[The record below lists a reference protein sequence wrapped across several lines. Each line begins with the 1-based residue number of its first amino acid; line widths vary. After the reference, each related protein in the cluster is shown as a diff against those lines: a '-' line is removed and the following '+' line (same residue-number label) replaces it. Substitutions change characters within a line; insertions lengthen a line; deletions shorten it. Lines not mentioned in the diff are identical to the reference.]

1 MHSTSTSTTFYAI
14 FIGYLYLT
22 LARRGFAVVSTTLLA
37 DESLG
42 LTKVDVGVVVSV
54 YTVCAGCGK
63 FIGGVLS
70 DAVAPRSIFIGGLLA
85 AALSNA
91 AVSLVDTPL
100 FTVLFSGALRPATA
114 IMIAWGVNG
123 ASQGFAWPAIAQL
136 MLRRFSAANRGAV
149 WGLITMA
156 GNAAKVAAPILYTRI
171 AMERGWRDVFRL
183 SAVLALLGAALC
195 WAFLAPAQAQG
206 RGGATLIKPSDRASS
221 APKRALCVIARRPSL
236 WAILVADVFV
246 YVVLEALSS
255 WIIPMTIAQH
265 AVSKASGAALLS
277 CYELGGVVGTLAA
290 GYISDALGGVGKRNL
305 TSWYGSLAL
314 VGALATLR
322 ALPVAADGEG
332 ARLGALGAAL
342 FVAGLGVYAPKTMA
356 GIAVRE
362 AHPSAAGSAG
372 ALLGLVGQFGAAL
385 AGVPLVLAVK
395 VQEGRG
401 VGEWNAVFGAL
412 LFAAVA
418 GALLFGGLHLAESA
432 RRADAVRADVAAPVA
447 AEEEAADRRKKKKL

>member
-1 MHSTSTSTTFYAI
+1 MTRSTTFFSI
-14 FIGYLYLT
+14 FSGYLFLT

-37 DESLG
+37 DESLA
-42 LTKVDVGVVVSV
+42 LTKVDVGIVVSV

-70 DAVAPRSIFIGGLLA
+70 DAVPPRNIFIAGLLA

-91 AVSLVDTPL
+91 VVSFVDTPPFAAL
-100 FTVLFSGALRPATA
+100 LGRALRPATA

-149 WGLITMA
+149 WGWITMA
-156 GNAAKVAAPILYTRI
+156 GNIAKVAAPILYTRI
-171 AMERGWRDVFRL
+171 AMERGWRDVFRA
-183 SAVLALLGAALC
+183 SAALALLGAALC
-195 WAFLAPAQAQG
+195 WAFLAPAEAKG
-206 RGGATLIKPSDRASS
+206 RGGATPAKRSDCASN
-221 APKRALCVIARRPSL
+221 APKRALCVVARRPSL

-246 YVVLEALSS
+246 YLVLEALSS

-290 GYISDALGGVGKRNL
+290 GYLSDALGGVGKRNL

-322 ALPVAADGEG
+322 ALPVEAEG

-372 ALLGLVGQFGAAL
+372 ALLGLVGQCGAAL

-395 VQEGRG
+395 AQEERG

-412 LFAAVA
+412 LLAAVA
-418 GALLFGGLHLAESA
+418 GALLFGGLHVGESA
-432 RRADAVRADVAAPVA
+432 AGGDAAADVAAADVA
-447 AEEEAADRRKKKKL
+447 AAKRPKPKQI